1 MGNIKV
7 EEKMWSLVNC
17 FFIYEMND
25 KSPKSKYYT
34 PFKGNK
40 YQVGFWSTESG
51 SLKFW
56 GVKTTTISEWSVFL
70 FNLIISGEIGKVARS
85 S

>member
-1 MGNIKV
+1 MI
-7 EEKMWSLVNC
+7 
-17 FFIYEMND
+17 IYEMND

-51 SLKFW
+51 SQKFW